1 VFTQDNNERVV
12 LDGISS
18 IYYALDSSKGDDVQ
32 FRTNAF
38 DIWVFRRD
46 PDAVRYLLLHT
57 SQEKA
62 DRWFNGGCFWQIPG
76 DFVAENES
84 IVAASRRCLAQFGI
98 TASSLWAVEH
108 TYTIYNR
115 RRENI
120 ELILVLAA
128 EAQHADTV
136 TLTWEHS
143 EYRWSTA
150 TESQEFLRFRGLL
163 DGLQWTRRY
172 VTEPDRS
179 YPELK
184 LA

>member
-1 VFTQDNNERVV
+1 
-12 LDGISS
+12 LDC
-18 IYYALDSSKGDDVQ
+18 SKGEDVQ

-62 DRWFNGGCFWQIPG
+62 DRWFNGGRFWQVPG
-76 DFVAENES
+76 EFVAEHES
-84 IVAASRRCLAQFGI
+84 IVAASERCLGQFGLA
-98 TASSLWAVEH
+98 ASSLWAVEH
-108 TYTIYNR
+108 TYTIYNC
-115 RRENI
+115 RRESI

-128 EAQHADTV
+128 EVQRADTV

-143 EYRWSTA
+143 EFRWSTA
-150 TESQEFLRFRGLL
+150 TESQELLGFRGLL

-172 VTEPDRS
+172 VTEPDRP

>member
-1 VFTQDNNERVV
+1 M
-12 LDGISS
+12 
-18 IYYALDSSKGDDVQ
+18 Q

-46 PDAVRYLLLHT
+46 PDAVRYLVLHT

-62 DRWFNGGCFWQIPG
+62 DRWFNGGRFWQIPG
-76 DFVAENES
+76 GFVAEHES
-84 IVAASRRCLAQFGI
+84 IVEASRRCLTEIGV
-98 TASSLWAVEH
+98 TALSLWAVEH

-115 RRENI
+115 RREDV

-128 EAQHADTV
+128 EVRHVDGIA
-136 TLTWEHS
+136 LTWEHS
-143 EYRWSTA
+143 EYRWATA
-150 TESQEFLRFRGLL
+150 TECEELLSFRGLL
-163 DGLQWTRRY
+163 EGLQWTRRY
-172 VTEPDRS
+172 VSEATKS

>member
-1 VFTQDNNERVV
+1 
-12 LDGISS
+12 
-18 IYYALDSSKGDDVQ
+18 VQ

-46 PDAVRYLLLHT
+46 ADAVRYLLLHT
-57 SQEKA
+57 SQAKA
-62 DRWFNGGCFWQIPG
+62 DRWFNGGRFWQIPG
-76 DFVAENES
+76 EFVAENES
-84 IVAASRRCLAQFGI
+84 IVAASGRCLAQFGL

-128 EAQHADTV
+128 EVQRADVV

-143 EYRWSTA
+143 EYRWCSA
-150 TESQEFLRFRGLL
+150 AESQKLLSFRGLL

-172 VTEPDRS
+172 VTEPDRA

>member
-1 VFTQDNNERVV
+1 M
-12 LDGISS
+12 
-18 IYYALDSSKGDDVQ
+18 Q

-46 PDAVRYLLLHT
+46 PDAIRYLVLHT

-62 DRWFNGGCFWQIPG
+62 NRWFNGGRFWQIPSE
-76 DFVAENES
+76 FVAENES
-84 IVAASRRCLAQFGI
+84 IIEASRRCLAEFGV
-98 TASSLWAVEH
+98 AALSLWAAEH

-115 RRENI
+115 RREDI
-120 ELILVLAA
+120 ELIIVIAA
-128 EAQHADTV
+128 EVPPEDHV

-143 EYRWSTA
+143 EYRWATA
-150 TESQEFLRFRGLL
+150 SECQELLSFRGLL
-163 DGLQWTRRY
+163 DGLKWTRHY
-172 VTEPDRS
+172 VTEPAKS

>member
-1 VFTQDNNERVV
+1 
-12 LDGISS
+12 
-18 IYYALDSSKGDDVQ
+18 VQ

-46 PDAVRYLLLHT
+46 PDVVRYLLLHT

-62 DRWFNGGCFWQIPG
+62 ERWFNGGRFWQIPSE
-76 DFVAENES
+76 FVAENES
-84 IVAASRRCLAQFGI
+84 IVEASRRCLAEFGI
-98 TASSLWAVEH
+98 TALSLWAVEH

-115 RRENI
+115 RREDI

-128 EAQHADTV
+128 EAQRADSV

-143 EYRWSTA
+143 EYRWATA
-150 TESQEFLRFRGLL
+150 TECQELLGFRGLL

-172 VTEPDRS
+172 VTEPDKS

>member
-1 VFTQDNNERVV
+1 M
-12 LDGISS
+12 
-18 IYYALDSSKGDDVQ
+18 Q

-38 DIWVFRRD
+38 DIWAFRRD
-46 PDAVRYLLLHT
+46 ADAVRYLLLHT

-62 DRWFNGGCFWQIPG
+62 DRWFNGGRFWQIPG
-76 DFVAENES
+76 EFVAEDES
-84 IVAASRRCLAQFGI
+84 IVAASRRCLAQFGL

-108 TYTIYNR
+108 SYTIYNR

-128 EAQHADTV
+128 EVQRADIV
-136 TLTWEHS
+136 TLTWEHA
-143 EYRWSTA
+143 EYRWCTA
-150 TESQEFLRFRGLL
+150 TESQKLLSFRGLL

-172 VTEPDRS
+172 VTESDRA

>member
-1 VFTQDNNERVV
+1 V

-18 IYYALDSSKGDDVQ
+18 IYYTLDSSKGDDVQ

-108 TYTIYNR
+108 TYTIYN
-115 RRENI
+115 
-120 ELILVLAA
+120 
-128 EAQHADTV
+128 Q
-136 TLTWEHS
+136 TLS
-143 EYRWSTA
+143 SFSYLQRKPSMRIP
-150 TESQEFLRFRGLL
+150 LRSLGSIRSI
-163 DGLQWTRRY
+163 DGLPLPNLRSSCVSGVCSMVCNGR
-172 VTEPDRS
+172 VTMLRNLIGPIPS
-179 YPELK
+179 
-184 LA
+184 

>member
-1 VFTQDNNERVV
+1 MT
-12 LDGISS
+12 LDCRGN
-18 IYYALDSSKGDDVQ
+18 AVQ

-38 DIWVFRRD
+38 DIWTFRRD
-46 PDAVRYLLLHT
+46 PDAIRYLLLHT

-62 DRWFNGGCFWQIPG
+62 DRWFNGGRFWQIPCELI
-76 DFVAENES
+76 AENEAL
-84 IVAASRRCLAQFGI
+84 VEASRRCLAGFKISAQ
-98 TASSLWAVEH
+98 SVWAVEH

-115 RRENI
+115 RREDI

-128 EAQHADTV
+128 EVQHADNV

-143 EYRWSTA
+143 EYRWATA
-150 TESQEFLRFRGLL
+150 AECDEMLSFRGLL

-172 VTEPDRS
+172 ITESPRP

>member
-1 VFTQDNNERVV
+1 ME
-12 LDGISS
+12 
-18 IYYALDSSKGDDVQ
+18 

-38 DIWVFRRD
+38 DIWVFRRV
-46 PDAVRYLLLHT
+46 PDAVHYLLLHT

-62 DRWFNGGCFWQIPG
+62 DRWFNGGRFWQVPG
-76 DFVAENES
+76 EFVTDNES
-84 IVAASRRCLAQFGI
+84 IVDAARRCLAQFGI
-98 TASSLWAVEH
+98 TARSLWAVEH

-115 RRENI
+115 RRETI

-128 EAQHADTV
+128 EAPSVDGV

-143 EYRWSTA
+143 EFRWVTA
-150 TESQEFLRFRGLL
+150 TECQKLLSFRGLL
-163 DGLQWTRRY
+163 EGLEWTRRY
-172 VTEPDRS
+172 VTEPAKS